1 MAVLGQRPVLHHRF
15 RARLQIPACRR
26 PHRTSPVDT
35 VGLLLIS
42 PGLVGVLY
50 GLSNVHGDGGFA
62 RTDAWLPIVVGVTL
76 VAAFAARAM
85 RRPASALIDVGLLTR
100 RPVGSSS
107 AVLFLSG
114 ASLYGSML
122 LLPLFFQVA
131 QGAGPLTAALL
142 LIPQGI
148 GALLSRTVAGRYTD
162 TLGARIVA
170 ITGFVVM
177 GAATVPFA
185 FADATTNNWW
195 LMVVLLVRGFGMG
208 AVMIP
213 VMAVAYVGLDR
224 DEIPHA
230 SIITRLA
237 QQVGGAFGTAV
248 LAVILEASASGALTP
263 ADRAHAFH
271 TAFWWAVGFTVVAVM
286 ICVALPSRPAGAPDH

>member
-1 MAVLGQRPVLHHRF
+1 M
-15 RARLQIPACRR
+15 
-26 PHRTSPVDT
+26 
-35 VGLLLIS
+35 
-42 PGLVGVLY
+42 
-50 GLSNVHGDGGFA
+50 
-62 RTDAWLPIVVGVTL
+62 
-76 VAAFAARAM
+76 
-85 RRPASALIDVGLLTR
+85 
-100 RPVGSSS
+100 
-107 AVLFLSG
+107 LFLSG